1 MKKAGFLI
9 FYLLLIASCGVK
21 KNKNV
26 ENNETKKHQS
36 DFVAKIGI
44 LPDEYLE
51 TTINSVTIVGD
62 EMRLNISYSGGCEE
76 QAFELIGAEQVMKS
90 LPPKRGVVLI
100 RHANGDQCREWIT
113 KEITFQIQAL
123 SASAT
128 PGYETILI
136 LDNNQERYSYKRAPV
151 YYTE

>member
-1 MKKAGFLI
+1 MKIAGILI
-9 FYLLLIASCGVK
+9 FCFGLLAGCGIK
-21 KNKNV
+21 KNKNI
-26 ENNETKKHQS
+26 EISETKKQQS

-44 LPDEYLE
+44 LPNDYLE
-51 TTINSVTIVGD
+51 TTINAVAIIGD

-90 LPPKRGVVLI
+90 LPPKRGIVLI
-100 RHANGDQCREWIT
+100 RHDNGDQCREWIT
-113 KEITFQIQAL
+113 KDITFQIQAL

-136 LDNNQERYSYKRAPV
+136 LDNNKERYSYKRAPI